1 MKSKFYLNH
10 VGLWLVA
17 FLLLSNAVFAQDLVI
32 SGKVTE
38 KNGAAIPGV
47 SILLKGT
54 NRGTTTDGNG
64 AYKLP
69 ISSEKATLVFRY
81 IGFTSQEVAVGNRTT
96 LDVSL
101 VEETQQLNE
110 VVVTALGI
118 KKETRTLG
126 YSTQDVKGQDLVKA
140 REPNTINSLVGK
152 VAGLTVGP
160 SAELLGRPQL
170 VLRGKSELLLWW
182 MVFP

>member
-1 MKSKFYLNH
+1 MKPK
-10 VGLWLVA
+10 
-17 FLLLSNAVFAQDLVI
+17 FLLKHLGFWCITFLIMSNVAIAQDLVI
-32 SGKVTE
+32 TGKVTE
-38 KNGAAIPGV
+38 KNGASIPGV

-64 AYKLP
+64 AYKLALP
-69 ISSEKATLVFRY
+69 NDKSTLVFRY
-81 IGFTSQEVAVGNRTT
+81 IGFSTQEVVVGNRTSLDIT
-96 LDVSL
+96 LLD
-101 VEETQQLNE
+101 ETQQLNE

-126 YSTQDVKGQDLVKA
+126 YSTQEVKGGDLVKA

-160 SAELLGRPQL
+160 WVVRN
-170 VLRGKSELLLWW
+170 W
-182 MVFP
+182 F